1 MYLGTKFVVASES
14 YLATR
19 AGYEAY
25 KAGGNAVDAVVAASA
40 VLTYTLPHLGGV
52 GGDFLALVH
61 AGRVEAVVGF
71 GWAPKRVPK
80 KPPRRGIQSAVV
92 PGYVAGLYELH
103 KRHGHLPW
111 EKVVD
116 FATAAMEKA
125 TMHPSWSPPLRK
137 TQTSWRGTQEAGYIW
152 SSPKC
157 PAPPTES
164 SRF

>member
-1 MYLGTKFVVASES
+1 
-14 YLATR
+14 
-19 AGYEAY
+19 
-25 KAGGNAVDAVVAASA
+25 
-40 VLTYTLPHLGGV
+40 VLTYTLPHLGGA

>member
-1 MYLGTKFVVASES
+1 MYLGTKFAVASES

-19 AGYEAY
+19 AGYEVY

-92 PGYVAGLYELH
+92 PGLRG
-103 KRHGHLPW
+103 
-111 EKVVD
+111 
-116 FATAAMEKA
+116 
-125 TMHPSWSPPLRK
+125 WSIRA
-137 TQTSWRGTQEAGYIW
+137 TQTPRAPALGEGCGL
-152 SSPKC
+152 SP
-157 PAPPTES
+157 
-164 SRF
+164 